1 MDTTKFYLRFFTFA
15 LIIALLHF
23 FMLKLVEL
31 NIDIKQFYII
41 HLFNFSLSGASY
53 LFLGVS
59 AKLKN
64 KIGFAFLGISV
75 LKMLLTLVYLGM
87 VIINKQNVETFALHF
102 VFTYIIYLFYDVVAA
117 VKKLKNQT

>member
-75 LKMLLTLVYLGM
+75 LKMLFTLVYLAT
-87 VIINKQNVETFALHF
+87 VIINKPNVENFALQF
-102 VFTYIIYLFYDVVAA
+102 VFIYFIYLFYDVVVAI
-117 VKKLKNQT
+117 KKLNNEI

>member
-1 MDTTKFYLRFFTFA
+1 
-15 LIIALLHF
+15 
-23 FMLKLVEL
+23 MLKLVEL

-75 LKMLLTLVYLGM
+75 LKMLFTLVYLAT
-87 VIINKQNVETFALHF
+87 VIINKPNVENFALQF
-102 VFTYIIYLFYDVVAA
+102 VFIYFIYLFYDVVVAI
-117 VKKLKNQT
+117 KKLNNEI